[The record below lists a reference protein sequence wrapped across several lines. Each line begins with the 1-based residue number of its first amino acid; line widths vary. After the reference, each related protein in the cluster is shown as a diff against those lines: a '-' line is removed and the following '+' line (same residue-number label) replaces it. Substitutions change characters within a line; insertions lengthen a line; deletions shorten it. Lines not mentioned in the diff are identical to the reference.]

1 VTNQSLLK
9 IRYKVIPRT
18 LIFLFNESKVLLI
31 KQNSEEKTG
40 FGKWNG
46 IGGHIEEGEDPF
58 SSARRE
64 IFEESGLSIENI
76 KLKFISIIP
85 EKKEL
90 GVCLFIFSG
99 ICENIEVKESSEGQ
113 LSWISIDHLNEYK
126 VMPDVPKLLKLVLD
140 QTESNCPQIISY
152 EDDVKGIKIEIVN

>member
-1 VTNQSLLK
+1 VTNQSLSK

-31 KQNSEEKTG
+31 KQNSETKPG

-46 IGGHIEEGEDPF
+46 IGGHIEEGEDPL

-99 ICENIEVKESSEGQ
+99 ICENMVIKESSEGQ
-113 LSWISIDHLNEYK
+113 LSWIRIDHLNEYK
-126 VMPDVPKLLKLVLD
+126 VMPDLQKLLKLILD
-140 QTESNCPQIISY
+140 HPESNCPQIISY
-152 EDDVKGIKIEIVN
+152 SNDAQDLNIEIVK

>member
-1 VTNQSLLK
+1 MVNQSLSK

-31 KQNSEEKTG
+31 KQYSETKPG

-64 IFEESGLSIENI
+64 IFEESGLSIKNI

-90 GVCLFIFSG
+90 GVCLFIFMG
-99 ICENIEVKESSEGQ
+99 ICENMEVKESSEGQ
-113 LSWISIDHLNEYK
+113 LSWIHIDHLNEYK
-126 VMPDVPKLLKLVLD
+126 VMPDLQKLVKLIIEHS
-140 QTESNCPQIISY
+140 ESNCPQIISY
-152 EDDVKGIKIEIVN
+152 SNDAQDINIEIVK

>member
-1 VTNQSLLK
+1 VTNQSLSK

-18 LIFLFNESKVLLI
+18 LIFLFYKSKVLLI
-31 KQNSEEKTG
+31 KQNSEKKVG

-64 IFEESGLSIENI
+64 IFEESGLTIQNI

-99 ICENIEVKESSEGQ
+99 ICENMEVTESSEGQ
-113 LSWISIDHLNEYK
+113 LSWICIDHLNDYN
-126 VMPDVPKLLKLVLD
+126 VMPDLQKLLKLMINNN
-140 QTESNCPQIISY
+140 ESDYPQIISY
-152 EDDVKGIKIEIVN
+152 SNDAQDINIEIVN